1 MTTSPQDQNYLIRHF
16 DDIPA
21 IPCPCGS
28 TRRAFTEDPD
38 GIATVHVVNTEGE
51 AKLHYH
57 KRLTETYFIL
67 EGEGKIELD
76 GQLHDVRPGSTVMIK
91 PGCRHRAIGT
101 MKFIN
106 VSVPAF
112 DPEDEW
118 FD

>member
-1 MTTSPQDQNYLIRHF
+1 MTPTGRNHLICHI
-16 DDIPA
+16 DEIPPV
-21 IPCPCGS
+21 PCPCGT

-38 GIATVHVVNTEGE
+38 QTATLHVVTTQGE
-51 AKLHYH
+51 AEVHYH

-76 GQLHDVRPGSTVMIK
+76 GELHDVRPGSTVMIK
-91 PGCRHRAIGT
+91 PGCRHRAMGT

-112 DPEDEW
+112 DADDEW

>member
-1 MTTSPQDQNYLIRHF
+1 MKTSPNDQKFLVCHI

-21 IPCPCGS
+21 VPCPCGT

-38 GIATVHVVNTEGE
+38 RIASLHVVHTESD
-51 AKLHYH
+51 ATLHYH
-57 KRLTETYFIL
+57 KRLTEIYFIL

-76 GQLHDVRPGSTVMIK
+76 GQLFDVRPGSTVMIK
-91 PGCRHRAIGT
+91 LGCRHRIIGT

-112 DPEDEW
+112 DEEDEW